1 MATAVE
7 NELRRATVAGT
18 PCAPVRERATTDV
31 SGRLRRSAGS
41 LRSRSR
47 LEGWQPQWPI
57 AERVNDH
64 VVRPGDSRSG
74 ARCQHP
80 GLPRV
85 QHLVAREETTMS
97 ISNAVEEYE
106 RLRADFRAKGLG
118 GRTGFGQRPALLVID
133 LIRGFTDTRSP
144 LAGELDSQLQATQQL
159 LADAR
164 DADVPV
170 IFSTVAYDADLQEA
184 GKWIRKIPSNSWLV
198 EGSEWVELD
207 ERLGRRENEML
218 LVKKYASCFFGT
230 DLAAR
235 LISRGVDTV
244 ILLGCTTSGCIRATA
259 VDACSYGF
267 HTVVVEE
274 GVGDRAELPHL
285 ASLFDIDNKYG
296 DVVSLEDASAYLQHV
311 RQ

>member
-1 MATAVE
+1 MA
-7 NELRRATVAGT
+7 
-18 PCAPVRERATTDV
+18 
-31 SGRLRRSAGS
+31 
-41 LRSRSR
+41 
-47 LEGWQPQWPI
+47 
-57 AERVNDH
+57 
-64 VVRPGDSRSG
+64 
-74 ARCQHP
+74 
-80 GLPRV
+80 
-85 QHLVAREETTMS
+85 
-97 ISNAVEEYE
+97 ISTAVEEYE
-106 RLRADFRAKGLG
+106 RLRADFQAKGLG

-133 LIRGFTDTRSP
+133 MIRGFTDIRSP
-144 LAGELDSQLQATQQL
+144 LAGKLDSQLRATQQL

-164 DADVPV
+164 DGDVPV
-170 IFSTVAYDADLQEA
+170 IFSTVAYDANLQEA
-184 GKWIRKIPSNSWLV
+184 GKWIRKIPSISWLV

-235 LISRGVDTV
+235 LISQGVDTV
-244 ILLGCTTSGCIRATA
+244 ILLGCTTSGCVRATA

-285 ASLFDIDNKYG
+285 ASLFDIDSKYG
-296 DVVSLEDASAYLQHV
+296 DVVNLEDASAYLHHV

>member
-1 MATAVE
+1 MT
-7 NELRRATVAGT
+7 T
-18 PCAPVRERATTDV
+18 PTST
-31 SGRLRRSAGS
+31 
-41 LRSRSR
+41 
-47 LEGWQPQWPI
+47 
-57 AERVNDH
+57 
-64 VVRPGDSRSG
+64 
-74 ARCQHP
+74 
-80 GLPRV
+80 
-85 QHLVAREETTMS
+85 
-97 ISNAVEEYE
+97 AVEEYQ
-106 RLRADFRAKGLG
+106 RLRTEFRNKGLG
-118 GRTGFGQRPALLVID
+118 GRTGFGERPALLVID

-144 LAGELDSQLQATQQL
+144 LAGDLDSQLEATRQL
-159 LADAR
+159 LGSAR
-164 DADVPV
+164 EANVPV

-207 ERLGRRENEML
+207 ERLGRRDDEML

-235 LISRGVDTV
+235 LVARGVDTLIIV
-244 ILLGCTTSGCIRATA
+244 GCTTSGCVRATA

-296 DVVSLEDASAYLQHV
+296 DVVGLEEAGAYLDGV
-311 RQ
+311 DR